1 MSPNH
6 SVILEKTSP
15 TSSSLGA
22 SKAKRARK
30 TFNLS
35 GFILLIPHGIKYK
48 SKLFPAGFSFLEI
61 QGGKQQITFSSG
73 GWTHLRER
81 EFLGVSREFEKL
93 SSGEEGTKDS
103 RRGRNSTKID
113 IKSLPSVSTGGNH
126 GQTKTREKIFS
137 TEEKK
142 GISWKQNQELRGE
155 MEQNIKRERSARG
168 KGRNM
173 DEA

>member
-1 MSPNH
+1 MIPEPKSFCDPGKNQPTLIIPG
-6 SVILEKTSP
+6 SFQSKTC
-15 TSSSLGA
+15 
-22 SKAKRARK
+22 KEN
-30 TFNLS
+30 FNLS
-35 GFILLIPHGIKYK
+35 QFILLIPRGIKYK

-103 RRGRNSTKID
+103 RRGRNSTEID

-126 GQTKTREKIFS
+126 GQTKPRGKNIQYRG
-137 TEEKK
+137 KK
-142 GISWKQNQELRGE
+142 GNQLEAESGTE
-155 MEQNIKRERSARG
+155 GGNGAKYKKGNECKRKRKEYG
-168 KGRNM
+168 
-173 DEA
+173 